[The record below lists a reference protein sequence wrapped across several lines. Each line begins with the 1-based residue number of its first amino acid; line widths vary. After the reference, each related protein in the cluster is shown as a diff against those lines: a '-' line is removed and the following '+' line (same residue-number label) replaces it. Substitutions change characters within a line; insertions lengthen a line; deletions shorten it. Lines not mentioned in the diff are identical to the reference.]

1 MGVISIILIGVA
13 LAMDAFA
20 VALSRGIG
28 FKKFEVNS
36 TVAMAITFG
45 IFQAVM
51 IIIGRFIGGYFSSF
65 IEKYNNVIVFIVFVG
80 LGAKLLY
87 DAIKGNEEDD
97 EKKRLDLKTLIML
110 GLATSL
116 DALAVGVTFVTYKGD
131 LLFPPIIIGV
141 VTFIMTVIA
150 AMLGY
155 LVGKRID
162 SKVGEIIGAII
173 LIILGLRVLF

>member
-1 MGVISIILIGVA
+1 MGFISIILIGVA
-13 LAMDAFA
+13 LAMDAVA

-36 TVAMAITFG
+36 TISMAITFG
-45 IFQAVM
+45 IFQAGM
-51 IIIGRFIGGYFSSF
+51 ILVGRFIGGYFSSF
-65 IEKYNNVIVFIVFVG
+65 IEKYNNIIVFVVFVG
-80 LGAKLLY
+80 LGAKLLF
-87 DAIKGNEEDD
+87 DAIKGDD
-97 EKKRLDLKTLIML
+97 GDEEKKKLDLKTLIVL
-110 GLATSL
+110 GIATSL

-131 LLFPPIIIGV
+131 LFFPPIIIGV

-162 SKVGEIIGAII
+162 SKIGEIIGAVI